1 MTACGTR
8 GGFDGEVG
16 SERFGGGSTA
26 PWKGAGVA
34 VIVVHTNV
42 MVRLVVGGPGG
53 AGASWLF
60 LRDPEWAAPP
70 ILMSELMQVLLG
82 LVRRSQLTADEARA
96 MCDDAAAVLGPRVVS
111 VPSARV
117 IEAALESGLAARDA
131 EFVVAA
137 RELGVRLATL
147 NRAILRGFPDVA
159 LDTGDA

>member
-1 MTACGTR
+1 
-8 GGFDGEVG
+8 
-16 SERFGGGSTA
+16 
-26 PWKGAGVA
+26 
-34 VIVVHTNV
+34 

-53 AGASWLF
+53 AGAAWLF

-70 ILMSELMQVLLG
+70 LLMGELRSVLLG
-82 LVRRSQLTADEARA
+82 FVRRGSMAVDQAQA

-117 IEAALESGLAARDA
+117 IEAALACGLTAHDA

-147 NRAILRGFPDVA
+147 NRAILSGARDVA
-159 LDTGDA
+159 VEVGEA